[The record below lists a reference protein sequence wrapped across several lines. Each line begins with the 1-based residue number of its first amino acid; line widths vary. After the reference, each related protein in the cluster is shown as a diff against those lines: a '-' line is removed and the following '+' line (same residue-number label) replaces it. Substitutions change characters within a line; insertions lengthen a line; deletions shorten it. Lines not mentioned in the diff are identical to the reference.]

1 MNVPYKYCTYNHNWA
16 VDSWKEKWTI
26 LILLKKK
33 KLIVFAREYDVGM
46 NSFTIWLHYIKMKS

>member
-26 LILLKKK
+26 LILLKKSIK
-33 KLIVFAREYDVGM
+33 ESD
-46 NSFTIWLHYIKMKS
+46 YIKMKS